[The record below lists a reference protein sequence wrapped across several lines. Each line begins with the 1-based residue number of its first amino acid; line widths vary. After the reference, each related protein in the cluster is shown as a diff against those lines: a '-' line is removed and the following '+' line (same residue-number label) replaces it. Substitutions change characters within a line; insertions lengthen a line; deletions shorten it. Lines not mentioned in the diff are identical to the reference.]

1 MDALQ
6 LKISAANAALD
17 HVKSG
22 MRLGVGTGSTADEFT
37 KLLGEKVQQGLD
49 IQAVPTSERTQ
60 KLCNEVGIKTYTL
73 EDLPQLDLTIDG
85 ADELDH
91 KLQLIKGG
99 GGALLREKIVAGA
112 SSKMIVIADTSKTVE
127 TLGAFP
133 LPIEVVPFGLAS
145 TTIAIEN
152 LAKVMELSGPIELRK
167 NSDQTTF
174 VTDGGHFILD
184 ASFSL
189 IYDAKRL
196 CDALNK
202 VPGVVENGLFI
213 DMATTALVA
222 GTNGVN
228 VIEKN
233 N

>member
-1 MDALQ
+1 MDPLQ
-6 LKISAANAALD
+6 LKISAAKAALD
-17 HVKSG
+17 YVKSG

-37 KLLGEKVQQGLD
+37 KLLGQKVQQGLD
-49 IQAVPTSERTQ
+49 IQAVPTSERTE
-60 KLCNEVGIKTYTL
+60 KLCDEFGIHTFTL
-73 EDLPQLDLTIDG
+73 EELPQLDLTIDG
-85 ADELDH
+85 ADELDD

-99 GGALLREKIVAGA
+99 GGALLREKIVAQA
-112 SSKMIVIADTSKTVE
+112 STEMIVIADSSKIVK

-145 TTIAIEN
+145 TKIAIES
-152 LAKVMELSGPIELRK
+152 LAKSMELKGPVELRK

-174 VTDGGHFILD
+174 ITDGGHFILD

-202 VPGVVENGLFI
+202 IPGIVENGLFI
-213 DMATTALVA
+213 DMASAALIA
-222 GTNGVN
+222 GTDGVN
-228 VIEKN
+228 VIKK
-233 N
+233 

>member
-17 HVKSG
+17 YVKSG

-152 LAKVMELSGPIELRK
+152 LAKGMELSGPIELRK

>member
-1 MDALQ
+1 MDPLQ
-6 LKISAANAALD
+6 LKISAAKAALKY
-17 HVKSG
+17 VKSG

-37 KLLGEKVQQGLD
+37 RLLGKKVQQGLD

-60 KLCNEVGIKTYTL
+60 KLCDELGIKTYTL

-85 ADELDH
+85 ADELDD

-99 GGALLREKIVAGA
+99 GGALLREKIVAKA
-112 SSKMIVIADTSKTVE
+112 STNMVVIADTSKTVE
-127 TLGAFP
+127 TLGAYP

-145 TTIAIEN
+145 TRIAIEN
-152 LAKVMELSGPIELRK
+152 LAKDMDLNGPIELRK
-167 NSDQTTF
+167 NDDKTTF
-174 VTDGGHFILD
+174 ITDGGHFILD
-184 ASFSL
+184 ASFGL

-213 DMATTALVA
+213 GMATTALVA
-222 GTNGVN
+222 GTDGVK
-228 VIEKN
+228 VIEN

>member
-17 HVKSG
+17 YVKSG

>member
-1 MDALQ
+1 MDPLQ
-6 LKISAANAALD
+6 LKISAAKAALEYVE
-17 HVKSG
+17 HG

-37 KLLGEKVQQGLD
+37 KLLGKKVQQGLD

-60 KLCNEVGIKTYTL
+60 NLCEMLDIKTYTL

-85 ADELDH
+85 ADELDD

-99 GGALLREKIVAGA
+99 GGALLREKIVAKA
-112 SSKMIVIADTSKTVE
+112 SSNMIVIADTSKVVE
-127 TLGAFP
+127 TLGAYP

-145 TTIAIEN
+145 TTIAIETLTKN
-152 LAKVMELSGPIELRK
+152 MDLVGPIKLRK
-167 NSDQTTF
+167 NTDQSTF
-174 VTDGGHFILD
+174 ITDGGHFILD

-213 DMATTALVA
+213 DIATTALVA
-222 GTNGVN
+222 GADGIN
-228 VIEKN
+228 VIKN

>member
-1 MDALQ
+1 MDPLQ
-6 LKISAANAALD
+6 LKISAAKAALEY
-17 HVKSG
+17 VKSG

-37 KLLGEKVQQGLD
+37 KLLGKQVMQGLD

-60 KLCNEVGIKTYTL
+60 KLCEELGIKTYTL
-73 EDLPQLDLTIDG
+73 DDLPQLDLTIDG
-85 ADELDH
+85 ADELDDQ
-91 KLQLIKGG
+91 LQLIKGG
-99 GGALLREKIVAGA
+99 GGALLREKIVAKA
-112 SSKMIVIADTSKTVE
+112 STNMVVIADTSKVVK
-127 TLGAFP
+127 TLGAYP
-133 LPIEVVPFGLAS
+133 LPIEIVPFGLAS
-145 TTIAIEN
+145 TKIAIESIATA
-152 LAKVMELSGPIELRK
+152 LDLKGPIKLRE
-167 NSDQTTF
+167 NNDQTTF

-222 GTNGVN
+222 GTDGVN
-228 VIEKN
+228 VIKN